1 MPLDV
6 NKNPTPHDL
15 RKFALTMIIGM
26 PIVGAIWTAI
36 IWWSQDILNL
46 WICGAFASFG
56 ATVCILTL
64 VSNPVGRVIYIIWH
78 TLAAIIETVI
88 SFVST
93 LLMYFLTILPI
104 GLIMRLFGRK
114 PLPILDEKQKSYWK
128 EHKEPEDLKRYF
140 RQY

>member
-26 PIVGAIWTAI
+26 PIVGTIWTGI

-46 WICGAFASFG
+46 WIFGAFASFG

-64 VSNPVGRVIYIIWH
+64 LSKAVGRIIYIIWH

-104 GLIMRLFGRK
+104 GLIMRLIGRK

-128 EHKEPEDLKRYF
+128 EHQEPEDLKRYF